1 MTLQIVGIVSAVGIV
16 GAFAAIQF
24 DLVGPHDLS
33 YLVANVLSAGGLTT
47 VAVLDAQYGFIISN
61 GFWTLVAAV
70 GIVRV
75 ARSRTAAPTTP
86 GAD

>member
-16 GAFAAIQF
+16 GAFAAMQF
-24 DLVGPHDLS
+24 DLVRPHDLS
-33 YLVANVLSAGGLTT
+33 YLG
-47 VAVLDAQYGFIISN
+47 
-61 GFWTLVAAV
+61 
-70 GIVRV
+70 